1 MATTPAQEQAILALK
16 HPQPRQ
22 ITPLEMMS
30 QVLQTQNPKD
40 AVEVVKEL
48 AKLQMEMRRQDAEEA
63 FNTAFNLCQREIR
76 IVVPDAQGQNGK
88 FASFKAL
95 DAEVRPIYSKYEFAL
110 SFNTASSSVP
120 DQMIVLCHVSR
131 GLHTR
136 LYQTPMDISGVGAKG
151 TGVMDKP
158 KAIGAGLSYAKR
170 YLLAAIWNIPIG
182 EEGVLADDALLKAID
197 NITKAA
203 DAAEL
208 NQHYKA
214 AYAMYQDSPA
224 AIKVIVE
231 ARLNKQRKFQGAN
244 NVSR

>member
-1 MATTPAQEQAILALK
+1 MATAAQEQAALALT

-182 EEGVLADDALLKAID
+182 EEGVVVTNEFMETVKGITLAFDKKTLWNLYNAATDEYEKDPQALKILNDAKRKRA
-197 NITKAA
+197 K
-203 DAAEL
+203 EL
-208 NQHYKA
+208 
-214 AYAMYQDSPA
+214 
-224 AIKVIVE
+224 
-231 ARLNKQRKFQGAN
+231 GA
-244 NVSR
+244 